1 MCVPIIY
8 SKDHYK
14 HDPKYEI
21 YDGVKEPY
29 AEKPERLTSIVSA
42 LKNEGLIV
50 EEPTSHSLKII
61 EQLHQKDYVQFL
73 KSRSEKLKGNEV
85 LYPSYYLMDT
95 YTPITSGTYQA
106 AVSSVNTV
114 LTGADRIISGDR
126 LVYSLCRPPGHHAE
140 QKAMGGYCYFN
151 NAAIVGEYL
160 SKKGR
165 VAILDVD
172 FHHGNGTQSLF
183 YERSD
188 VLYVSVHAD
197 PQVRFPYSS
206 GYVDEVGHGDGAGFT
221 KNYPLPLGITN
232 DQYMKTLKKALKDV
246 RSFDPEYLIVSLGF
260 DTYEKDPIGGFLL
273 TVPFY
278 RAMGQE
284 IATLEKST
292 LLVQEGGYFVNDL
305 GKMATS
311 FLCGVADL
319 AR

>member
-42 LKNEGLIV
+42 LKNEGLTM
-50 EEPTSHSLKII
+50 EEPTKHSLKII
-61 EQLHQKDYVQFL
+61 EDLHQKDYVQFL
-73 KSRSEKLKGNEV
+73 KSRSQSLKSNEV

-95 YTPITSGTYQA
+95 YTPITPGTYQA

-114 LTGADRIISGDR
+114 LTGADRILSGDR

-140 QKAMGGYCYFN
+140 QKVMGGYCYFN
-151 NAAIVGEYL
+151 NAAIAAEYL
-160 SKKGR
+160 SKKRR

-183 YERSD
+183 YDRSD

-206 GYVDEVGHGDGAGFT
+206 GYKSETGEGNGVGFT
-221 KNYPLPLGITN
+221 QNFPLPLGTTN
-232 DQYMKTLKKALKDV
+232 EAYMRTLKKALKTVQGFEPD
-246 RSFDPEYLIVSLGF
+246 YLIVSLGF

-273 TVPFY
+273 TLPFY
-278 RAMGQE
+278 KTMGKE
-284 IATLEKST
+284 IAKLERPT
-292 LLVQEGGYFVNDL
+292 LLVQEGGYFVKDL

-319 AR
+319 VR